1 MTLYSLIANSPRVL
15 NRSID
20 RSNSLLLLQYPLHS
34 RIAETN
40 ASFPDI
46 KVHDGSLE
54 ERLDGHLQAAFLG
67 IISSAKGTLSR
78 VTVSIHSDLR
88 LIAGPRKN

>member
-15 NRSID
+15 DRSIEFEA
-20 RSNSLLLLQYPLHS
+20 LLLLQYPLHS